1 MTIRRQILLLP
12 IAVALLACLLMAA
25 GLFFVDQQT
34 RQVARGRE
42 LDIAEQGLRT
52 AIDTMLA
59 DALDRATLIA
69 SLPQVQT
76 AVAARDDAALE
87 QMFAPAWALL
97 RDETGIEQLQF
108 HTAPATS
115 LIRIHNLMKRGDDLS
130 AFRKTVVDANTSGQ
144 SLKGL
149 ERGRAG
155 LGARGVAVIR
165 HDGQPVGS
173 VEVGLSMAEPFLR
186 DLAARTGNSY
196 EYYAIPESAINVFGP
211 KDTRAARVGAS
222 GAQGPLLTA
231 EDLQALQTGGMLDRD
246 VDLAGAHHFMR
257 AIAVDDY
264 TGSVAGVFT
273 VATPTAIYD
282 TINASETWISIGA
295 AALSVLVAAVLAVV
309 FGRGIVAQISA
320 LAQSTVALAQGDR
333 SVRIIGAQRQ
343 DELGDMARALE
354 VFAENLAQNE
364 RMQVALRDK
373 EASAHRAEVARLH
386 QEDAA
391 RAARD
396 AAAQEAEALHRR
408 IAREEMEAARTREEA
423 ATAQLAEQS
432 CIVAV
437 LAQGLEALSRRD
449 LTQVLLDPLPG
460 DYDKLRLDFNDAVAQ
475 LSSALSKI
483 VQGATHIDAEAVG
496 IARSSD
502 ELTQNTERNAATL
515 EQTAA
520 ALNQLTAAV
529 QSAAEG
535 ASLARDLA
543 GEARVNAETGVDVV
557 ARAVSAM
564 AALETSAQAISRI
577 TTVIDDIAFQ
587 TNLLAL
593 NAGVEAARAGDA
605 GRGFAVVASEVRA
618 LAQRSSEAAKEISGL
633 IDASDTQVHAGVA
646 LVGQT
651 GEALTQILVSV
662 RDISDRVVQ
671 IAVSSREQAGGISEI
686 NAALN
691 QLGQTTQHTATM
703 FERTSNS
710 GRALTAESAALLDA
724 VRAFTL
730 LPDAASAGCSV
741 AAE

>member
-12 IAVALLACLLMAA
+12 VGVALLACLLMAA
-25 GLFFVDQQT
+25 GLFFLDQKT
-34 RQVARGRE
+34 RQVTRGRE

-52 AIDTMLA
+52 AIDTTLA
-59 DALDRATLIA
+59 DALDRAALIA

-87 QMFAPAWALL
+87 QMFGSAWAFL

-115 LIRIHNLMKRGDDLS
+115 LIRIHNLKKRGDDLS
-130 AFRKTVVDANTSGQ
+130 AFRKTVVDANISGR
-144 SLKGL
+144 SLMGL

-165 HDGQPVGS
+165 HEGRPVGT

-196 EYYAIPESAINVFGP
+196 EYYAIPESSIDVFGD
-211 KDTRAARVGAS
+211 KDAREARVGAS
-222 GAQGPLLTA
+222 GAQGPLLTV
-231 EDLQALQTGGMLDRD
+231 EDLQRLRTGGMLERD

-257 AIAVDDY
+257 AIAVADY
-264 TGSVAGVFT
+264 SGSVAGVFT

-282 TINASETWISIGA
+282 TNNAAGTWISVGA
-295 AALSVLVAAVLAVV
+295 AALSVLVAAVLALV

-320 LAQSTVALAQGDR
+320 LAQSTVALARGEG
-333 SVRIIGAQRQ
+333 SVHVIGVERP
-343 DELGDMARALE
+343 DELGEMARALG
-354 VFAENLAQNE
+354 VFAENLVQNE
-364 RMQVALRDK
+364 RMQADLRDT
-373 EASAHRAEVARLH
+373 EESARRAEAARLH
-386 QEDAA
+386 QEAEA

-396 AAAQEAEALHRR
+396 AAAQETEALHRR
-408 IAREEMEAARTREEA
+408 IAREEMAAARAREEA

-432 CIVAV
+432 RIVAV
-437 LAQGLEALSRRD
+437 LAQGLEALSRGD

-460 DYDKLRLDFNDAVAQ
+460 DYDKLRHDFNDAVAQ
-475 LSSALSKI
+475 LSRALSRI

-520 ALNQLTAAV
+520 ALNQLTVSV

-535 ASLARDLA
+535 ASLAKDLA
-543 GEARVNAETGVDVV
+543 GEARTNAETGVEVV
-557 ARAVSAM
+557 AQAVSAM

-633 IDASDTQVHAGVA
+633 IDASDTQVHAGVT

-651 GEALTQILVSV
+651 GDALAQILASV

-710 GRALTAESAALLDA
+710 GRTLTEESAALLDA
-724 VRAFTL
+724 VGAFTL
-730 LPDAASAGCSV
+730 LPDATITGCTV